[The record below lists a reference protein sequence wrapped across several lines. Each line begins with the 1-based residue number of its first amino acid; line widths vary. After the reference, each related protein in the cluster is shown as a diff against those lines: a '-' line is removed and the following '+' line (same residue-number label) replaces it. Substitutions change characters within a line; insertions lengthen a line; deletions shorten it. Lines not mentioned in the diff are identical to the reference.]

1 MWIYNLLVTRTYSRI
16 YYLLLLLL
24 LLVNNVVLFT
34 LSLSAQNGKAHI
46 ICTMFCTI

>member
-24 LLVNNVVLFT
+24 LLLRNNVVVFT
-34 LSLSAQNGKAHI
+34 VRLSAQNA
-46 ICTMFCTI
+46 